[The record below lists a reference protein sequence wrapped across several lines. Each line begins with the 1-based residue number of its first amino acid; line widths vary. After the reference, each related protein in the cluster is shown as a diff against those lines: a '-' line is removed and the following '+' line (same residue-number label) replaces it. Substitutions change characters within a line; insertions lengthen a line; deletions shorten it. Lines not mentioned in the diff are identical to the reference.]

1 MENFRHAYIHVP
13 FCRRRCSYCD
23 FSIAVR
29 QSVPVDKYVESI
41 LAEVRS
47 RGVRIAPG
55 DLKTLY
61 LGGGTPS
68 LLGSAGVQD
77 LLRRFGE
84 ATGAGDFSTSS
95 WKSLELTLEANPEDV
110 TPDAVRGWRLAGVNR
125 VSIGVQ
131 SFDSGVL
138 RWMHRGHDAAG
149 TSEAVRVL
157 RDEGIADVSLDLI
170 AGVPEMLG
178 RDWGR
183 DLDLALSLD
192 PTHLSVYGLTVEP
205 HTPLGRWAARGEV
218 REAPEDRHA
227 AEFLRAHDRLTGAG
241 YDHYEV
247 SNYSLPAHRA
257 RHNSA
262 YWTRVPYLGLGPS
275 AHGFDGAV
283 RRWNLAPYAAW
294 SEAAGRD
301 PIDGSERLG
310 PDERLAEEVYLGLRT
325 VDGLSI
331 HQKDITTV
339 TPWIEQGWAVLEPA
353 GRLQLTPEGWLRL
366 DALAAALTAARS
378 RS

>member
-1 MENFRHAYIHVP
+1 MEKFRHVYIHVP

-68 LLGSAGVQD
+68 LLGSAGIQD

-84 ATGAGDFSTSS
+84 ATGVGDFSTSV
-95 WKSLELTLEANPEDV
+95 WKKFELTLEANPEDI
-110 TPDAVRGWRLAGVNR
+110 TSDAVRVWRSAGVNR
-125 VSIGVQ
+125 VSLGVQ
-131 SFDSGVL
+131 SFDTGVL
-138 RWMHRGHDAAG
+138 RWMHRAHDAAG
-149 TSEAVRVL
+149 TAEAVRVL
-157 RDEGIADVSLDLI
+157 RDGGIADLSLDLI

-178 RDWGR
+178 RDWDR
-183 DLDLALSLD
+183 DIDLALALE

-205 HTPLGRWAARGEV
+205 HTPLGRWAARGKV
-218 REAPEDRHA
+218 REAPEERHA

-247 SNYSLPAHRA
+247 SNYSLPSHRA

-294 SEAAGRD
+294 TEAAGRD
-301 PIDGSERLG
+301 PVDGSERLG
-310 PDERLAEEVYLGLRT
+310 GEERAAEEVYLGLRT
-325 VDGLSI
+325 MDGLSI
-331 HQKDITTV
+331 HQNDNKTV
-339 TPWIEQGWAVLEPA
+339 TPWINQGWAVLGSA
-353 GRLQLTPEGWLRL
+353 GRLRLTPEGWLRL

>member
-1 MENFRHAYIHVP
+1 M
-13 FCRRRCSYCD
+13 
-23 FSIAVR
+23 
-29 QSVPVDKYVESI
+29 DKYVESV
-41 LAEVRS
+41 LAEIRS
-47 RGVRIAPG
+47 RGVRLVPG
-55 DLKTLY
+55 QLRTLY

-68 LLGSAGVQD
+68 LLGAEGVED
-77 LLRRFGE
+77 LLRRVGE
-84 ATGAGDFSTSS
+84 TLGAGDFSTTP
-95 WKSLELTLEANPEDV
+95 WKNVELTLEANPEDV
-110 TPDAVRGWRLAGVNR
+110 TSDAVRRWRMAGVNR
-125 VSIGVQ
+125 VSLGVQ
-131 SFDSGVL
+131 SFDAQVL

-149 TSEAVRVL
+149 TAAAVGAL
-157 RDEGIADVSLDLI
+157 RDGGIADVSLDLI
-170 AGVPEMLG
+170 AGVPEMLE

-183 DLDLALSLD
+183 DLDLALALD

-227 AEFLRAHDRLTGAG
+227 TEFLRAHDRLTGAG
-241 YDHYEV
+241 YEHYEV
-247 SNYSLPAHRA
+247 SNYGRPSFRA

-301 PIDGSERLG
+301 PVDGSERIG
-310 PDERLAEEVYLGLRT
+310 SAERDAEEVYLGLRT
-325 VDGLSI
+325 IDGL
-331 HQKDITTV
+331 DIYQNDMKTV
-339 TPWIEQGWAVLEPA
+339 TPWLEHGWAVLEPA
-353 GRLQLTPEGWLRL
+353 GRLRLTAEGWLRL

>member
-1 MENFRHAYIHVP
+1 M
-13 FCRRRCSYCD
+13 
-23 FSIAVR
+23 
-29 QSVPVDKYVESI
+29 DKYVESI

-68 LLGSAGVQD
+68 LLGSAGIQD

-84 ATGAGDFSTSS
+84 ATGVGDFSTSV
-95 WKSLELTLEANPEDV
+95 WKKFELTLEANPEDI
-110 TPDAVRGWRLAGVNR
+110 TSDAVRVWRSAGVNR
-125 VSIGVQ
+125 VSLGVQ
-131 SFDSGVL
+131 SFDTGVL
-138 RWMHRGHDAAG
+138 RWMHRAHDAAG
-149 TSEAVRVL
+149 TAEAVRVL
-157 RDEGIADVSLDLI
+157 RDGGIADLSLDLI

-178 RDWGR
+178 RDWDR
-183 DLDLALSLD
+183 DIDLALALE

-205 HTPLGRWAARGEV
+205 HTPLGRWAARGKV
-218 REAPEDRHA
+218 REAPEERHA

-247 SNYSLPAHRA
+247 SNYSLPSHRA

-294 SEAAGRD
+294 TEAAGRD
-301 PIDGSERLG
+301 PVDGSERLG
-310 PDERLAEEVYLGLRT
+310 GEERAAEEVYLGLRT
-325 VDGLSI
+325 MDGLSI
-331 HQKDITTV
+331 HQNDNKTV
-339 TPWIEQGWAVLEPA
+339 TPWINQGWAVLGSA
-353 GRLQLTPEGWLRL
+353 GRLRLTPEGWLRL